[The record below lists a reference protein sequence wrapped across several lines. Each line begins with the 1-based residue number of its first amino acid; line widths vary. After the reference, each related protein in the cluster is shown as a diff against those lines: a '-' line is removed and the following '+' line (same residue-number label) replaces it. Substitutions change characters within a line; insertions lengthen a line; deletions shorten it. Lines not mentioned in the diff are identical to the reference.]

1 MALLSIHYITLA
13 SVHLMPNRMLVTV
26 AVDAPIAT
34 FVGQLIG
41 VVLPENH
48 PDLIGGARGR
58 RGNSDGRG
66 LQPETS

>member
-1 MALLSIHYITLA
+1 
-13 SVHLMPNRMLVTV
+13 MPNRMLVTV

-66 LQPETS
+66 LQPEAGGLASTHAPFLSLLGT